1 MLATEDEQDVY
12 YLTREMSFVFAVAT
26 FGTQVERLD
35 VELGG
40 MVKARYFGGF
50 VFVLV
55 EEVGV
60 LVFKL
65 DKKGR
70 KLVKVQ
76 TVKTTE
82 VHQFIDLQID
92 PQN

>member
-1 MLATEDEQDVY
+1 
-12 YLTREMSFVFAVAT
+12 MSFFFAVGT
-26 FGTQVERLD
+26 FGTQAERLD
-35 VELGG
+35 VQLEG
-40 MVKARYFGGF
+40 MVKARYFKGF

-60 LVFKL
+60 VVYKVDMKEHKL
-65 DKKGR
+65 G
-70 KLVKVQ
+70 KVQ

>member
-26 FGTQVERLD
+26 FGTQVERLEVD
-35 VELGG
+35 LGG

-60 LVFKL
+60 VVFKV
-65 DKKGR
+65 DRMGR
-70 KLVKVQ
+70 RLGKVQ
-76 TVKTTE
+76 TVRVTE